1 MVLVDY
7 IGIFFYM
14 LQYFWQNIVT
24 ENGILGN
31 FMCLVF
37 GENHGKLE
45 MKKNT
50 VIGRHF
56 C

>member
-1 MVLVDY
+1 
-7 IGIFFYM
+7 
-14 LQYFWQNIVT
+14 
-24 ENGILGN
+24 
-31 FMCLVF
+31 MCLVF

-56 C
+56 FFYSKLLLERVFKK